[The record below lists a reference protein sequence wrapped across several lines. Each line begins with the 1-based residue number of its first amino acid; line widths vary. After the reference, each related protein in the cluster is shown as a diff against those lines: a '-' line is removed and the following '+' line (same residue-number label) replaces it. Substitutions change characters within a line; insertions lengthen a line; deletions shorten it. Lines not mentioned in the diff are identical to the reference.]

1 MVCDCFLVL
10 SSLQRWFSE
19 YSMSSA
25 RVAIDLRWYFFKTF
39 MVQYNDSTGN
49 EVFILSFHRYVHHCI
64 PRQMRPI
71 FLQGQIYL
79 YSPQS
84 SSFSSQAI
92 FSSQSIII
100 LDANVMAGK
109 RVRSSSNFFASYIVL
124 TILFGSTCHPYI
136 LEYTSIIHSSF
147 STLLSTILP
156 PLATSLSTG

>member
-25 RVAIDLRWYFFKTF
+25 RVAIDLTRVAIDLRWYFFKTY

-49 EVFILSFHRYVHHCI
+49 EVLFCLSRGMYIILSTGKCVLFFSRDKY
-64 PRQMRPI
+64 I
-71 FLQGQIYL
+71 F
-79 YSPQS
+79 
-84 SSFSSQAI
+84 I
-92 FSSQSIII
+92 FSSFLSSQLIII

-124 TILFGSTCHPYI
+124 TILFGFTCHPYI
-136 LEYTSIIHSSF
+136 LEYTQLFI
-147 STLLSTILP
+147 LLFLHCCTILP